1 MRYLLFLF
9 VFISSITLAQNGINY
24 QGAATDSDG
33 AKLANQNVSLRTS
46 VLQGGV
52 DGTTSY
58 SETHNT
64 TTDQFGL
71 FNVVIGQGEVVSG
84 DFEGISWGA
93 DAHFLKVELDATGGS
108 DYSLVSTTQMM
119 SVPYALYAENANINY
134 DSISN
139 LLSENNSF
147 IDCGFGD
154 FETVNIIFPDGPN
167 YSYFKEALTDQIIL
181 GQLANGL
188 QYQAMVEVWTDTT
201 LTEDQ
206 GKIFSIGSSN
216 GVYTIP
222 IKKGQFYRLPPWTS
236 FQFLGSIPIN
246 CGSGGSSSSSSLD
259 SAMVAEMIASMNISG
274 NNISNCDY
282 RFPNGLNGEFVSHH
296 LSTRD
301 YVVPENKQLF
311 ISSLNSGQSTNFLID
326 DKIMYQITNTNI
338 DPITLHNP
346 LIIDENSVLSMSYM
360 GSGVNQNFFGLLMDK
375 NQDISPVTINTS
387 FYTVPENKKLVLM
400 NIVTESSQADINGL
414 QLRMKYG
421 YTTSLSSPIILDPG
435 STIQQSSSNAFNGY
449 LVDEDYFEN
458 CGGGGGSV
466 SSFNSGVDSAMVAD
480 MIAGTGALGS
490 SFGEFISINSSIENQ
505 ATQDGF
511 LYGNYYCGGSSN
523 SYIKIYCDTFTGNET
538 QRAYIQSNPYGG
550 NFDRHD
556 VFMIPVKKGE
566 YYSFDTG
573 GWNSYITD
581 SYFIPL
587 TGSGTNPTIN
597 ESSGLDSAMVAEM
610 INQALENNVNG
621 IGIGDYF
628 QGGIVAYIFDEDD
641 AGYVEGE
648 VHGYII
654 SNETYNGIWGCYGI
668 ANNINGQNG
677 LENSISISNLCPSST
692 NQVGGGSCSS
702 ISSAEYWLNYSNSG
716 YEDWFL
722 PSFYEV
728 SKVDWSNISVQG
740 IDIILVSNDYNAGGW
755 SSWNGS
761 LYNNQYNTTS
771 GTYDLTTKTNC
782 VKSLGFRIF

>member
-1 MRYLLFLF
+1 MENSQCTFNAIL
-9 VFISSITLAQNGINY
+9 IEQNNNVQSVTQDLNNYNDYMVPAGKKLYILQFYGPGSDALIRIDDIPIQRTGNHNNY
-24 QGAATDSDG
+24 QYTLSNPIIAS
-33 AKLANQNVSLRTS
+33 S
-46 VLQGGV
+46 
-52 DGTTSY
+52 
-58 SETHNT
+58 
-64 TTDQFGL
+64 
-71 FNVVIGQGEVVSG
+71 GQ
-84 DFEGISWGA
+84 
-93 DAHFLKVELDATGGS
+93 T
-108 DYSLVSTTQMM
+108 
-119 SVPYALYAENANINY
+119 
-134 DSISN
+134 ISN
-139 LLSENNSF
+139 
-147 IDCGFGD
+147 
-154 FETVNIIFPDGPN
+154 
-167 YSYFKEALTDQIIL
+167 
-181 GQLANGL
+181 
-188 QYQAMVEVWTDTT
+188 M
-201 LTEDQ
+201 
-206 GKIFSIGSSN
+206 
-216 GVYTIP
+216 
-222 IKKGQFYRLPPWTS
+222 
-236 FQFLGSIPIN
+236 
-246 CGSGGSSSSSSLD
+246 
-259 SAMVAEMIASMNISG
+259 
-274 NNISNCDY
+274 
-282 RFPNGLNGEFVSHH
+282 
-296 LSTRD
+296 
-301 YVVPENKQLF
+301 
-311 ISSLNSGQSTNFLID
+311 
-326 DKIMYQITNTNI
+326 
-338 DPITLHNP
+338 
-346 LIIDENSVLSMSYM
+346 ENS
-360 GSGVNQNFFGLLMDK
+360 
-375 NQDISPVTINTS
+375 
-387 FYTVPENKKLVLM
+387 
-400 NIVTESSQADINGL
+400 QA
-414 QLRMKYG
+414 
-421 YTTSLSSPIILDPG
+421 
-435 STIQQSSSNAFNGY
+435 AFNGF

-458 CGGGGGSV
+458 CGDGSV
-466 SSFNSGVDSAMVAD
+466 SSTPSGLDSAMVAD
-480 MIAGTGALGS
+480 MIAGIGALGS

-523 SYIKIYCDTFTGNET
+523 SYIKIYCDSFTDNET

-587 TGSGTNPTIN
+587 TGSGTNSTIN

-654 SNETYNGIWGCYGI
+654 SNETYYGIWGCYGI

-716 YEDWFL
+716 YDDWFL

-740 IDIILVSNDYNAGGW
+740 IGIILVSSDYNAGGW

-761 LYNNQYNTTS
+761 LYNNQYITTS
-771 GTYDLTTKTNC
+771 GTYDFTTKTSC
-782 VKSLGFRIF
+782 IKSLGFRIF